1 MGLIGK
7 SFALVMIPV
16 GLLLLLKQWGYLSLA
31 LPINILFLSAGLLVA
46 IEIIT
51 LIMVFWHYG
60 KPSFFNLLI
69 ATLSVIVAVGAVI
82 ADSYGFYPKES
93 AVALGVVSI
102 FVGVHALH

>member
-7 SFALVMIPV
+7 SFAFVMIPL
-16 GLLLLLKQWGYLSLA
+16 GLLLLLKQWGFLTLA
-31 LPINILFLSAGLLVA
+31 IPFNILFLSAGLLA
-46 IEIIT
+46 ALEIIT

-69 ATLSVIVAVGAVI
+69 AAFSIIVAVGAVM

-93 AVALGVVSI
+93 AIALGVVSI